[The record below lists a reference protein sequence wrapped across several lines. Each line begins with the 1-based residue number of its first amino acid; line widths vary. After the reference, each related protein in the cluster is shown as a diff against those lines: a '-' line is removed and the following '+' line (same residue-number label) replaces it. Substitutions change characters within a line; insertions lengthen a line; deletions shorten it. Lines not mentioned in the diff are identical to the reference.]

1 MLASLFLLAFVGQ
14 APARQCDLQVRVV
27 DVDTGRAL
35 PKIAVNLR
43 IGIANRKTVQQE
55 TDSTGT
61 TCFAIP
67 ALVEQWT
74 SVDAFSLRY
83 HSIHADPLIRHLPE
97 QVTIPMKH
105 LSLLESLRYLYEGD

>member
-1 MLASLFLLAFVGQ
+1 MLAPLFLLAFVGQ
-14 APARQCDLQVRVV
+14 APSRQCDLRVRVI
-27 DVDTGRAL
+27 DVDTGKAL
-35 PKIAVNLR
+35 QKIAVSLR
-43 IGIANRKTVQQE
+43 IGAGDRKTVQQE

-83 HSIHADPLIRHLPE
+83 HDCQTTFS
-97 QVTIPMKH
+97 
-105 LSLLESLRYLYEGD
+105 

>member
-1 MLASLFLLAFVGQ
+1 MLATLFLLAFVG
-14 APARQCDLQVRVV
+14 PVPSRQCDLWVRVI
-27 DVDTGRAL
+27 DVDTGKAL

-43 IGIANRKTVQQE
+43 IGVGDRKTVQQE

-74 SVDAFSLRY
+74 SVDALSLRY